1 MAKKYNIDGVCLLGE
16 IRYAN
21 VPQHLSS
28 KAVLERLTSILGIQI
43 DMAQLEKRAAKID
56 ASIRKSLGNFDEYE
70 DTRKKE
76 EKKIRYIS

>member
-1 MAKKYNIDGVCLLGE
+1 MGE

-28 KAVLERLTSILGIQI
+28 KAVLERLTSLLGIEI
-43 DMAQLEKRAAKID
+43 DTAQLEKRAEKID
-56 ASIRKSLGNFDEYE
+56 ASIRKSLNEFQDIGEELKD
-70 DTRKKE
+70 E